1 MRKRGKDAWELRVY
15 RGIDPDTGRQRWL
28 TKTVHGGRRH
38 ARAQLAALVEQASYA
53 RIQAGSVGELLE
65 RWFAAAAPHWAASTV
80 RQTCSVINCHLI
92 PHLGHLAVA
101 KLTTAD
107 IDDLYA
113 HLLRAGRFNGRPL
126 SAGTVHRVHVVL
138 HRALAQAVRWEW
150 IWINPASTATP
161 PRLEP
166 SEIRP
171 PSADSVAALLESVRG
186 ADPALFTYLRLA
198 VCTGARRSQLL
209 ALRWGDIDLARGAI
223 AFTRALVEGPDGPQ
237 LRPTKNRRSYRV
249 ALDAHSLAVL
259 AVHRDHVMQ
268 LPKAA
273 DLEAMGEWFVFSQ
286 DPGGTRPWRPNLI
299 TKRFIRARRAAGLP
313 HFRLH
318 DLRHFMATQML
329 AAGVPIAIVSQR
341 LSHARTSTTLNVYAH
356 AVPGGDEEAAETLAQ
371 ILASGR
377 PSATSELAP

>member
-1 MRKRGKDAWELRVY
+1 MRQRGKGAWELRVY
-15 RGIDPDTGRQRWL
+15 RGVDPDTGRQRWL
-28 TKTVHGGRRH
+28 TKTVHGSRRH
-38 ARAQLAALVEQASYA
+38 AQAQLAALVKEAGHA
-53 RIQAGSVGELLE
+53 RIRAGTVGDLLE
-65 RWFAAAAPHWAASTV
+65 RWFAAASAHWAPSTV
-80 RQTCSVINCHLI
+80 RQTRSVITHHLL
-92 PHLGHLAVA
+92 PRLGHFAVT

-113 HLLRAGRFNGRPL
+113 HLLRSGGRNGRPL
-126 SAGTVHRVHVVL
+126 SPGTVHRVHVVV

-166 SEIRP
+166 SDIRP
-171 PSADSVAALLESVRG
+171 PSARQVGVLLDSVRDT
-186 ADPALFTYLRLA
+186 DPALFTYLRLA

-209 ALRWGDIDLARGAI
+209 ALRWADVDLDRQAI
-223 AFTRALVEGPDGPQ
+223 AFTRALVEGPDGPR
-237 LRPTKNRRSYRV
+237 LAPTKTRRSYRV
-249 ALDAHSLAVL
+249 ALDADTAAVL
-259 AVHRDHVMQ
+259 ADH
-268 LPKAA
+268 LTAA
-273 DLEAMGEWFVFSQ
+273 QRHANLADDEAMGEQFVFGQ
-286 DPGGTRPWRPNLI
+286 EPDAVRPWRPNLV

-329 AAGVPIAIVSQR
+329 AAGVPIATVSQR

-356 AVPGGDEEAAETLAQ
+356 AVPGSDHEAAQTLAG

-377 PSATSELAP
+377 AGALRGSPK

>member
-1 MRKRGKDAWELRVY
+1 
-15 RGIDPDTGRQRWL
+15 
-28 TKTVHGGRRH
+28 
-38 ARAQLAALVEQASYA
+38 
-53 RIQAGSVGELLE
+53 
-65 RWFAAAAPHWAASTV
+65 
-80 RQTCSVINCHLI
+80 
-92 PHLGHLAVA
+92 
-101 KLTTAD
+101 
-107 IDDLYA
+107 
-113 HLLRAGRFNGRPL
+113 
-126 SAGTVHRVHVVL
+126 
-138 HRALAQAVRWEW
+138 
-150 IWINPASTATP
+150 
-161 PRLEP
+161 
-166 SEIRP
+166 
-171 PSADSVAALLESVRG
+171 
-186 ADPALFTYLRLA
+186 

-259 AVHRDHVMQ
+259 TVHRDHVMQ